1 MNTQKNVNQR
11 LSKLYT
17 KQAESKQEL
26 SSEKVELATIA
37 QVNKAAKA
45 FDKVFIFDK
54 AKAKYNSIIKQ
65 KAQIAKELNQF
76 AKDFETVAAPN
87 NLMIM
92 INDVIR
98 QGKELG
104 VDMTKNADVKYAM
117 MQWDAYKDTQKELG
131 KLSAEA
137 IQEAKK
143 LS

>member
-11 LSKLYT
+11 LAKLYT
-17 KQAESKQEL
+17 QDTKQEL

-37 QVNKAAKA
+37 QVQKAAKA

-65 KAQIAKELNQF
+65 KSQIAKELNQF
-76 AKDFETVAAPN
+76 AKDFETVGAPN

-92 INDVIR
+92 VNDVIQ

-104 VDMTKNADVKYAM
+104 VDMTKNPDVKYAM
-117 MQWDAYKDTQKELG
+117 MQWDAYKETQKELG